1 MVSAYVLIMCNSGT
15 EQKILEE
22 LKLKS
27 TVDNAAIVYGEWD
40 IIIKINSTSIEG
52 INNFVIQTLRPIK
65 DIEKTATLI
74 TVA

>member
-27 TVDNAAIVYGEWD
+27 TVANAAIVYGEWD
-40 IIIKINSTSIEG
+40 IVAKINATSIEG
-52 INNFVIQTLRPIK
+52 VNNFIIQTLRPIK

-74 TVA
+74 TVS